1 MKLHLNKTLF
11 RQAVQF
17 TSDQLQIPAIYVEKD
32 YWVTHALF
40 IIFKGEI
47 GDNIVFKGGTALSKC
62 YGIIKRFSED
72 IDLVVLRE
80 EGESNNKLK
89 TKLKTISR
97 IMNRSLP
104 ETHIEGLTR
113 KRGMNRKTAH
123 AYNKEF
129 EGEYAQVRDAIVVE
143 ATCLG
148 YSEPHITKRVSS
160 FVGEM
165 MMNNDQR
172 DLAKELDLLPFNVLV
187 LEPSRTICEK
197 IMSLVSFSYGDNPI
211 FDLKNKIR
219 HIYDLNRLLS
229 QEELLRFFRS
239 KEFEYILLKV
249 AQDDVN
255 SYKNNNNWLKYHPV
269 RALIFANPENL
280 WKDMKSLYE
289 SEFSK
294 LVYGFLPN
302 ELQLLNTLK
311 IIQKRISSI
320 SWNVHIEGEY

>member
-1 MKLHLNKTLF
+1 
-11 RQAVQF
+11 
-17 TSDQLQIPAIYVEKD
+17 
-32 YWVTHALF
+32 
-40 IIFKGEI
+40 
-47 GDNIVFKGGTALSKC
+47 
-62 YGIIKRFSED
+62 
-72 IDLVVLRE
+72 
-80 EGESNNKLK
+80 
-89 TKLKTISR
+89 
-97 IMNRSLP
+97 MNRSLP

-165 MMNNDQR
+165 MMN
-172 DLAKELDLLPFNVLV
+172 
-187 LEPSRTICEK
+187 
-197 IMSLVSFSYGDNPI
+197 MSLVSFSYGDNPI

-302 ELQLLNTLK
+302 EVQLLNTLK